1 MADFYDPETTAAHE
15 TVAPLLK
22 RAIGAIFTAVDLAF
36 QQDKELALFEVTA
49 AQFGILANLHYGQAA
64 CAGELCKNM
73 NYDRGA
79 MSRML
84 DRLED
89 KGLIRRVRHAGERRM
104 ISLEITPRGEKLFP
118 KMKTC
123 VIGAVNHILRG
134 IPEADV
140 RRTEEVLRR
149 MLANVA

>member
-1 MADFYDPETTAAHE
+1 MTDFYDPETTEPHD

-22 RAIGAIFTAVDLAF
+22 RVIVAMFTAVDETF
-36 QQDKELALFEVTA
+36 KQDKELALFEVTA
-49 AQFGILANLHYGQAA
+49 AQFGILANIHYGEAE

-104 ISLEITPRGEKLFP
+104 IALEITPRGEKLLP
-118 KMKTC
+118 KMKAC
-123 VIGAVNHILRG
+123 VVVTLNRFLRG

-140 RRTEEVLRR
+140 RRVEEVLRR
-149 MLANVA
+149 MLENAS

>member
-1 MADFYDPETTAAHE
+1 MADYYDPETTEPHD
-15 TVAPLLK
+15 TLAPLVK
-22 RAIGAIFTAVDLAF
+22 RVMLAMFAAVDEAF
-36 QQDKELALFEVTA
+36 QQDRELAVFEVTA
-49 AQFGILANLHYGQAA
+49 AQFGILANLHYGEAE

-89 KGLIRRVRHAGERRM
+89 KGLIRRVRHSGERRM
-104 ISLEITPRGEKLFP
+104 ISLEITPRGEKLLP

-123 VIGAVNHILRG
+123 VVATLNRFLRG

-140 RRTEEVLRR
+140 RRAEDVLRK
-149 MLANVA
+149 MLDNGA